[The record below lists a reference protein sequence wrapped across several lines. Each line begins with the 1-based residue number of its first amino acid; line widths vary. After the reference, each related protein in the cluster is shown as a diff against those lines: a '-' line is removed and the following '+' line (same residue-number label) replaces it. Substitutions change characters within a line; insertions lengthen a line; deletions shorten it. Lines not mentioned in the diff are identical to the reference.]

1 MSEAVEKP
9 TMADVTEPVRP
20 VLLMLA
26 VMWGTEVVDVPLD
39 GRLDRFGIVPRE
51 WSGLDGVLWSPFLH
65 SGFGHL
71 IANTIPF
78 LVLGCIV
85 ALSGFHV
92 FLRATVIIGL
102 IAGLGTWLT
111 GPSGTVHI
119 GASGLV
125 FGYLT
130 YLLARG
136 FFARRL
142 SYLLVGVVVFMLYG
156 GVLWGLLPSP
166 GISWQGHLFGAI
178 GGVAAASLLH
188 SRTEASARGT

>member
-9 TMADVTEPVRP
+9 TMTDVTGPVRP

-71 IANTIPF
+71 IANTVPF
-78 LVLGCIV
+78 LVLGAVV

-92 FLRATVIIGL
+92 FWRATAIIGL
-102 IAGLGTWLT
+102 VAGLGVWLT

-130 YLLARG
+130 YLLSRG
-136 FFARRL
+136 IFARRL

-156 GVLWGLLPSP
+156 GVLWGLLPAP

-188 SRTEASARGT
+188 ARTEVSPAGT